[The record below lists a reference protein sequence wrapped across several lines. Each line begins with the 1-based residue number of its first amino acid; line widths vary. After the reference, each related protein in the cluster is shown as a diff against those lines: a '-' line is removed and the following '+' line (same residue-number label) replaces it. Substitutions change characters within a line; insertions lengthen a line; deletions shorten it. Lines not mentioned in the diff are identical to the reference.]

1 MAILAAV
8 VSDPVDGLG
17 ILCCLGNNR
26 RIAASLFTGARVKQ
40 TRRKR
45 SKENRNFLT
54 DARAGNG
61 RGGKGGEEGWKCG
74 VTEFGWWRFVYALME
89 GSGQSLWNAWG

>member
-1 MAILAAV
+1 VAILAAV

-45 SKENRNFLT
+45 SKENRSFLT

-61 RGGKGGEEGWKCG
+61 RGGRAGKK
-74 VTEFGWWRFVYALME
+74 A
-89 GSGQSLWNAWG
+89 GSVG